1 MLNFTLAFLK
11 VKNKII
17 CNLHSVDLLH
27 VSLDFI
33 YIQPKDIWD
42 IWFYLCKK
50 GKNNFRF
57 SSGQLKSTPVLLRE
71 KKKNQ
76 TNLYIFCSFQVVIF
90 CTW

>member
-71 KKKNQ
+71 KKNPKP
-76 TNLYIFCSFQVVIF
+76 TFIFFAVF
-90 CTW
+90 RW